1 MGEVMVNYYKTLF
14 ASTEGNVSTNM
25 LDCVPTMIDEEMN
38 ASLCREFEACEV
50 ATALQQMAPLKAP
63 GPDGMSPLFYQHFWS
78 TATLEE
84 CNKVMDILKVY
95 EEASGKKI
103 NRSKTSLFFSKSI
116 PEDVKHGIKVTLGVP
131 EIMQY
136 EKYLGLPSL
145 VGKRKKE
152 SFNYIKEK
160 VWRKLQGWEAKLLSQ
175 AGREVLLKAVI
186 QAIPTYT
193 MGCFKLPVGLCNEI
207 ESLIKK
213 FWWGQRGDRRKIHWV
228 KWEEITK
235 SKTIGGMG
243 FRDLAMFN
251 DALLAKQAWR
261 LLHNTSSLLYKVF
274 KARFF
279 PNSSLMEAIDS
290 RMGSYAWKKSFENHT
305 VDSLIDP
312 VTRSWNEELVDGLF
326 GVEDAEMIKKIPLSR
341 SVAEDTLYW
350 PFSTSG
356 HYMCRSG
363 YRFLK
368 EELELLAHPQ
378 APPICDKKVW
388 KVIWKMQVP
397 PKIKNFI
404 WRACRNVL
412 PTKQALMRRK
422 VVADPICE
430 RCKLDV
436 EDAEHALW
444 SCPELDVVWV
454 NQIGSSGIGG
464 TRWRPPQDGFVKINF
479 DGAVFCHSNS
489 SGVGAV
495 IWNHDGAVMASYAE
509 KLNQAYKAEE
519 IEALAALKAVQFA
532 YNLGFQKVILEGD
545 SLGLIKALKAEEH
558 NLSLLGLLVEDVKL
572 VANNFVSLSYSHIK
586 RNGNSVAHNL
596 VKHAIRIPN
605 FQVWI
610 EDVPSHIVSFL
621 HSDVVL
627 LP

>member
-1 MGEVMVNYYKTLF
+1 MEGIRDEEGVWRTSQEEMGEVMVNYYKTLF

-38 ASLCREFEACEV
+38 ASLCHEFEACEV
-50 ATALQQMAPLKAP
+50 AIALQQMAPLKAP
-63 GPDGMSPLFYQHFWS
+63 RPDEHQSAFTKDRLISDNILVAFETLHSMQNYKGGSCGYMALKLDMSKAYDRVEW
-78 TATLEE
+78 ATLEE

-95 EEASGKKI
+95 EEASGQKI
-103 NRSKTSLFFSKSI
+103 NRRKTSLFFSKSIPEDVKHGIKVTLGVPEIMQYEKATLEECNKVMDILKVYEEASGQKINRRKTSLFFSKSI

-175 AGREVLLKAVI
+175 ARREVLLKVVI

-228 KWEEITK
+228 KWEEMTK

-274 KARFF
+274 KAHFF
-279 PNSSLMEAIDS
+279 PNSSLMEATDS
-290 RMGSYAWKKSFENHT
+290 RMGSYAWKSILKGKDIIQRGAIWRIGSGEKISIWQQRWLPRKHPPWLPNYPIESFENHT
-305 VDSLIDP
+305 MDSLIDP

-356 HYMCRSG
+356 HYTCRSG

-368 EELELLAHPQ
+368 EESASSSTS
-378 APPICDKKVW
+378 
-388 KVIWKMQVP
+388 
-397 PKIKNFI
+397 
-404 WRACRNVL
+404 
-412 PTKQALMRRK
+412 PT
-422 VVADPICE
+422 
-430 RCKLDV
+430 
-436 EDAEHALW
+436 
-444 SCPELDVVWV
+444 
-454 NQIGSSGIGG
+454 
-464 TRWRPPQDGFVKINF
+464 
-479 DGAVFCHSNS
+479 
-489 SGVGAV
+489 
-495 IWNHDGAVMASYAE
+495 
-509 KLNQAYKAEE
+509 
-519 IEALAALKAVQFA
+519 
-532 YNLGFQKVILEGD
+532 NL
-545 SLGLIKALKAEEH
+545 
-558 NLSLLGLLVEDVKL
+558 
-572 VANNFVSLSYSHIK
+572 
-586 RNGNSVAHNL
+586 
-596 VKHAIRIPN
+596 
-605 FQVWI
+605 
-610 EDVPSHIVSFL
+610 
-621 HSDVVL
+621 
-627 LP
+627 